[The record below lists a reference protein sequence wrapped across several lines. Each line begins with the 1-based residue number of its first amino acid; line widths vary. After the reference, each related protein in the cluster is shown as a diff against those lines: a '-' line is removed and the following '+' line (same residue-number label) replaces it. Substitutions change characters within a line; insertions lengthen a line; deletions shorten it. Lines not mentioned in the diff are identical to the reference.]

1 MSQGA
6 QSLHIS
12 GAKVAPDIQMDANA
26 NNALQHIK
34 QQLLTYQVENKKL
47 SDQLNC
53 LVSLI
58 KRFGTHYFVNFLS
71 RSKIEMKMILT
82 LSYYF
87 SIYIHNLTST

>member
-6 QSLHIS
+6 QSLHVS

-26 NNALQHIK
+26 SSALQHMK
-34 QQLLTYQVENKKL
+34 EQLLAYQVDNKKL

-58 KRFGTHYFVNFLS
+58 KRFEVF
-71 RSKIEMKMILT
+71 
-82 LSYYF
+82 
-87 SIYIHNLTST
+87 YIFYMMEQYHTDITIIVMH